1 MSVHLREHWL
11 LHFINF
17 RLSTLSDSFSVLNN
31 FIPALLALCDSTLRL
46 QVKDYHLLN
55 SQ

>member
-1 MSVHLREHWL
+1 MSVQLYEHWL
-11 LHFINF
+11 LHFMNY
-17 RLSTLSDSFSVLNN
+17 RLSTLSDTFSVLNN
-31 FIPALLALCDSTLRL
+31 FIPALLAVCDRTLQL